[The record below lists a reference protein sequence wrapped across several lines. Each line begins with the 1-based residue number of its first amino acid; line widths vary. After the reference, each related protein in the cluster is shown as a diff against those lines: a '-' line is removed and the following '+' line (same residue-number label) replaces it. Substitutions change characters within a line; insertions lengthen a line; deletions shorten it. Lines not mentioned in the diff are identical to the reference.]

1 MLTLEDLPKLKIFAD
16 NSNIKV
22 NFSKIAKE
30 LGKDRRTVKK
40 ILLWF
45 QKKLRL
51 EISHLNVISSMIQS

>member
-1 MLTLEDLPKLKIFAD
+1 MPKLKVFAD

-40 ILLWF
+40 YYYGFKKTMTRNKPSKCDEFYDTIVNLL
-45 QKKLRL
+45 
-51 EISHLNVISSMIQS
+51 

>member
-1 MLTLEDLPKLKIFAD
+1 MIINNTINTNINITTLEDMPKLKVFVD

-40 ILLWF
+40 YYYGF
-45 QKKLRL
+45 KK
-51 EISHLNVISSMIQS
+51 N